1 MRPSV
6 HSSLTNHGLAAAFL
20 AALTPWAPTPTS
32 HAGEGVNSSTVD
44 IAEREVI
51 RRQQRVTQAAE
62 EEQSGDKAMAERDY
76 EAGLG
81 HYRAAL
87 DLIPDADLVRDQRDR
102 VTAKFVDASIKL
114 AQQRGEAGEYD
125 AARTLL
131 NNVLA
136 IDPDSRRAAQLLER
150 LEDREWFNPANSKE
164 HMSNVQE
171 VKKNLDL
178 GLGYFDLGE
187 FDKAKDAFNRVLAV
201 DPYNTAARRQLERT
215 ERRVSEHLLS
225 ARDHTRAKM
234 LREVDEQ
241 WETAVP
247 SLGTGGGLGDVDRG
261 GGVDGSQVILDKM
274 RTLIIPSVALEEAT
288 VEEAVEFLRMKS
300 RELDA
305 ATTDPAKK
313 GVNFILRLPATGAA
327 PKIASL
333 NLSNVPLEV
342 AVKAVAD
349 QAGLRSRVEP
359 FAVIISPADQDQELY
374 TKVFRVPPDFLTLG
388 GSGAAEAGG
397 GGGDDPFNAGGGGSG
412 GGSAIKP
419 RATAIEILKQAG
431 IQFPESG
438 TAFLSSATSTL
449 TVRNTPANLDLVDQF
464 VESISNKISKM
475 INITAKFIEVNQ
487 KNTDEFGFD
496 WLIGAFNVGG
506 DRVFGSGG
514 TAGNR
519 GAGPVGGSNWA
530 MVPPGQGNTAV
541 PVGGSNWLT
550 GGLRFGDNA
559 ISNNAIDGLLTAT
572 SSGEGSAEAS
582 VTPAVLGVAGVFTDP
597 QFQVVLRALNQKK
610 GTDLLTAPQVTTR
623 SGQRAKVEVI
633 REFIYPTEFEPP
645 EIPQDFGGGGV
656 QFGGGGLGGGGGG
669 GGGFPVTPTTPTAFE
684 TRNTGVTLEVE
695 PTLGADG
702 YTIDLTLSPEVV
714 EFEGFVNYGSPIQTS
729 STDALGNPTTI
740 VLTENR
746 IEQPV
751 FSTRK
756 LSTSVT
762 IWDGMTLGVGGL
774 IREDVQTIEDKVP
787 IFGDIPYVGRLFR
800 TKADQFFKKNLM
812 MFVTVNLIDP
822 SGQKVNAGRGA
833 GAGAD
838 LGGTAPAAPA
848 GPDAALLPQDPE
860 MNFK

>member
-1 MRPSV
+1 VHPSL
-6 HSSLTNHGLAAAFL
+6 SNHGLAAAFL
-20 AALTPWAPTPTS
+20 AALTPWAPTTTS
-32 HAGEGVNSSTVD
+32 HAGEGGFSTVD

-51 RRQQRVTQAAE
+51 RRQQRVSQATE
-62 EEQSGDKAMAERDY
+62 EEAAGDKAMADRDY
-76 EAGLG
+76 EAAVG

-87 DLIPDADLVRDQRDR
+87 DLIPDSDLFREQRQR
-102 VTAKFVDASIKL
+102 VIAKYANASVKL
-114 AQQRGEAGEYD
+114 ARQRADGGEYD

-136 IDPDSRRAAQLLER
+136 IDPENTAAQRLLDQ
-150 LEDREWFNPANSKE
+150 LEDPEWFNPANSKE
-164 HMSNVQE
+164 HMGNVQE
-171 VKKNLDL
+171 VKRNLDL
-178 GLGYFDLGE
+178 GLGYFDLGQ
-187 FDKAKDAFNRVLAV
+187 FDKARESFNRVLAI

-215 ERRVSEHLLS
+215 ERRISDYLLS

-247 SLGTGGGLGDVDRG
+247 SLTGEGGLGEIDRG
-261 GGVDGSQVILDKM
+261 GGIDSSQVILDKM
-274 RTLIIPSVALEEAT
+274 RTLIIPSVALDQAT
-288 VEEAVEFLRMKS
+288 VEEAVEFLRLKS
-300 RELDA
+300 KELDV
-305 ATTDPAKK
+305 ATTDPTKK
-313 GVNFILRLPATGAA
+313 GVNFILRLPATGAM
-327 PKIASL
+327 PRISSL
-333 NLSNVPLEV
+333 NLSNVPLEA

-349 QAGLRSRVEP
+349 QAGLRSRVEQ
-359 FAVIISPADQDQELY
+359 FAVIIAPADSDQELA

-388 GSGAAEAGG
+388 GSAGGDAEGGGGADPFAAGG
-397 GGGDDPFNAGGGGSG
+397 GTEG
-412 GGSAIKP
+412 GGSAIRP
-419 RATAIEILKQAG
+419 RASAIDILKQAG

-438 TAFLSSATSTL
+438 TAFFSSATSTL

-496 WLIGAFNVGG
+496 WLIGAFDVSNG
-506 DRVFGSGG
+506 VFAGGG

-519 GAGPVGGSNWA
+519 AAGPVGGTNWSF
-530 MVPPGQGNTAV
+530 VPPGQGTTAT
-541 PVGGSNWLT
+541 PVGGSNLTT

-559 ISNNAIDGLLTAT
+559 ISNNAIDGLLSAT
-572 SSGEGSAEAS
+572 TSAEGTAESS
-582 VTPAVLGVAGVFTDP
+582 VTPAVFGVAGVFTDP

-645 EIPQDFGGGGV
+645 EIPQDFGGGGSL
-656 QFGGGGLGGGGGG
+656 FGGGGVGQT

-702 YTIDLTLSPEVV
+702 YTIDLTLAPEVV

-729 STDALGNPTTI
+729 AVDALGNPTTI
-740 VLTENR
+740 ILTENR

-751 FSTRK
+751 FSSRK

-774 IREDVQTIEDKVP
+774 ISDYVQSVEDKVP

-822 SGQKVNAGRGA
+822 SGQKVNAGRTGA
-833 GAGAD
+833 SD
-838 LGGTAPAAPA
+838 LGGTPTIPA
-848 GPDAALLPQDPE
+848 GPDDALIPQSPE
-860 MNFK
+860 INFK

>member
-6 HSSLTNHGLAAAFL
+6 HPSITHHGLAAAFL
-20 AALTPWAPTPTS
+20 AALTPWAPTTTS
-32 HAGEGVNSSTVD
+32 YAGEGGDSSTVG

-51 RRQQRVTQAAE
+51 RRQQRVAQASE
-62 EEQSGDKAMAERDY
+62 EEVAGDKAMADRDF
-76 EAGLG
+76 EAAVG

-87 DLIPDADLVRDQRDR
+87 DLIPDSDLFRDQRQK
-102 VTAKFVDASIKL
+102 VIAKYADASVNL
-114 AQQRGEAGEYD
+114 AQQRAEGGEYD

-136 IDPDSRRAAQLLER
+136 IDPDNRSAKRLLDR
-150 LEDREWFNPANSKE
+150 LEDPEWFNPANSKE
-164 HMSNVQE
+164 HMTNVQE

-178 GLGYFDLGE
+178 GLGYFDLGD
-187 FDKAKDAFNRVLAV
+187 FDKARDSFNRVLAI

-215 ERRVSEHLLS
+215 ERRISEYLLS

-247 SLGTGGGLGDVDRG
+247 SLTAGGGLGELDRG

-274 RTLIIPSVALEEAT
+274 RSLYIPSVALEQAT

-300 RELDA
+300 RELDVN
-305 ATTDPAKK
+305 TTDPNKK
-313 GVNFILRLPATGAA
+313 GVNFILRLPATGAM
-327 PKIASL
+327 PRIASL
-333 NLSNVPLEV
+333 NLTNVPLEV

-349 QAGLRSRVEP
+349 QAGLRSRVDS
-359 FAVIISPADQDQELY
+359 FAVIISPADSDQELY
-374 TKVFRVPPDFLTLG
+374 TKVFRVPPDFLSMG
-388 GSGAAEAGG
+388 GSGGADAEAGG
-397 GGGDDPFNAGGGGSG
+397 ADPFAAGGGENE
-412 GGSAIKP
+412 GGSALRP
-419 RATAIEILKQAG
+419 RASAIDILKQAG

-438 TAFLSSATSTL
+438 TAFFSSATSTL

-464 VESISNKISKM
+464 VESISNKVSKM
-475 INITAKFIEVNQ
+475 VNITAKFIEVNQ

-496 WLIGAFNVGG
+496 WLIGAFDLSSG
-506 DRVFGSGG
+506 VFMGGG

-519 GAGPVGGSNWA
+519 AAGPVGGTNWSF
-530 MVPPGQGNTAV
+530 VPPGQGNTAV
-541 PVGGSNWLT
+541 PVGGSNLTT

-559 ISNNAIDGLLTAT
+559 ISNNAIDGLLTANT
-572 SSGEGSAEAS
+572 VAEGTPESS
-582 VTPAVLGVAGVFTDP
+582 VTPAVFGVAGVFTDP

-645 EIPQDFGGGGV
+645 EIPQDFGGGGSL
-656 QFGGGGLGGGGGG
+656 FGGGGTGQA

-695 PTLGADG
+695 PTLSNDG
-702 YTIDLTLSPEVV
+702 YTIDLTLAPEVV
-714 EFEGFVNYGSPIQTS
+714 EFEGFINYGSPIQTS
-729 STDALGNPTTI
+729 AVDALGNPTTI
-740 VLTENR
+740 ILTENR

-762 IWDGMTLGVGGL
+762 IWDGMTLGIGGL
-774 IREDVQTIEDKVP
+774 IREDVQSVEDKVP

-812 MFVTVNLIDP
+812 MFVTVNVIDP
-822 SGQKVNAGRGA
+822 SGQKVNAGRASGSPDVSGA
-833 GAGAD
+833 
-838 LGGTAPAAPA
+838 PIP
-848 GPDAALLPQDPE
+848 GPDDALIPQAPD

>member
-6 HSSLTNHGLAAAFL
+6 HPSLTNPGLAAAFL
-20 AALTPWAPTPTS
+20 AALSPWAPTTTS
-32 HAGEGVNSSTVD
+32 FAGEGGSSTVD

-51 RRQQRVTQAAE
+51 RRQNRVNQAKE
-62 EEQSGDKAMAERDY
+62 EEAAGDKAMSDRDY
-76 EAGLG
+76 EAAVG

-87 DLIPDADLVRDQRDR
+87 DLIPDSELFNEHRQR
-102 VTAKFVDASIKL
+102 VIAKFADASVKL
-114 AQQRGEAGEYD
+114 AQQRAEGGEYD

-131 NNVLA
+131 NNVLS
-136 IDPDSRRAAQLLER
+136 IDPGNRRAKQLLAR
-150 LEDREWFNPANSKE
+150 LDDPEWFNPANSKE
-164 HMSNVQE
+164 HMTDVQE

-187 FDKAKDAFNRVLAV
+187 FDKARDSFNRVLAI

-215 ERRVSEHLLS
+215 ERRISEYLLS

-247 SLGTGGGLGDVDRG
+247 SLTAGGALGGMDRG

-274 RTLIIPSVALEEAT
+274 RTLIIPSVALEQAT

-300 RELDA
+300 KELDV

-313 GVNFILRLPATGAA
+313 GVNFILRLPATGAM
-327 PKIASL
+327 PKITSL

-349 QAGLRSRVEP
+349 QASLRSRVEP
-359 FAVIISPADQDQELY
+359 FAVIISPADSDQELY

-388 GSGAAEAGG
+388 GSAAAEGG
-397 GGGDDPFNAGGGGSG
+397 TGGADPFSSGGDDNES
-412 GGSAIKP
+412 GGSAIRP
-419 RATAIEILKQAG
+419 RASAIDILKQAG

-438 TAFLSSATSTL
+438 TAFFSSATSTL

-464 VESISNKISKM
+464 VESISNKVAKM
-475 INITAKFIEVNQ
+475 INITSKFIEVNQ
-487 KNTDEFGFD
+487 RNTDEFGFD
-496 WLIGAFNVGG
+496 WLIGAFDVSNG
-506 DRVFGSGG
+506 VFAAGG

-519 GAGPVGGSNWA
+519 AAGPVGGSNWSF
-530 MVPPGQGNTAV
+530 VPPGQGTTAT
-541 PVGGSNWLT
+541 PVGGSNLAT

-559 ISNNAIDGLLTAT
+559 ISNNAIDGLLAASTTA
-572 SSGEGSAEAS
+572 EGTAESS
-582 VTPAVLGVAGVFTDP
+582 VTPAVFGVAGVFTDP

-645 EIPQDFGGGGV
+645 EIPQDFGGGGSL
-656 QFGGGGLGGGGGG
+656 FGGGGVGQT

-702 YTIDLTLSPEVV
+702 YTIDLTLAPEVV

-729 STDALGNPTTI
+729 AVDALGNPTTI
-740 VLTENR
+740 ILTENR

-751 FSTRK
+751 FSSRK

-774 IREDVQTIEDKVP
+774 IREDVQSVEDKVP

-812 MFVTVNLIDP
+812 MFVTVNLVDP
-822 SGQKVNAGRGA
+822 SGQKVNAGRGT
-833 GAGAD
+833 GDDVGD
-838 LGGTAPAAPA
+838 TTPTVPA
-848 GPDAALLPQDPE
+848 GPDDALIPQAPD

>member
-6 HSSLTNHGLAAAFL
+6 HPSLTNHGLAAAFL
-20 AALTPWAPTPTS
+20 AALTPWAPTTTS
-32 HAGEGVNSSTVD
+32 FAGEGGGRSTVD

-51 RRQQRVTQAAE
+51 RRQQRVTQAQE
-62 EEQSGDKAMAERDY
+62 EEAMGDKSMSDRDY
-76 EAGLG
+76 EAAVG

-87 DLIPDADLVRDQRDR
+87 DLIPDSDLFRDPRQR
-102 VTAKFVDASIKL
+102 VIAKYSDASVKL
-114 AQQRGEAGEYD
+114 AQQRAEGGEYD

-136 IDPDSRRAAQLLER
+136 LSPGDRRADQLLQR
-150 LEDREWFNPANSKE
+150 LDDPEWFNPANSKE

-171 VKKNLDL
+171 VRKSLDL

-187 FDKAKDAFNRVLAV
+187 FDKARDAFNRVLAI

-215 ERRVSEHLLS
+215 ERRISEYLLS

-234 LREVDEQ
+234 LREVDAQ

-247 SLGTGGGLGDVDRG
+247 SLTAGGGIGEIDRG

-274 RTLIIPSVALEEAT
+274 RTLIIPSVALEQAT

-300 RELDA
+300 KELDV
-305 ATTDPAKK
+305 ATTDPAQK
-313 GVNFILRLPATGAA
+313 GVNFILRLPATGAV
-327 PKIASL
+327 PRIPSL

-349 QAGLRSRVEP
+349 QSGLRSRVEP
-359 FAVIISPADQDQELY
+359 FAVIISPLDSDQELY

-388 GSGAAEAGG
+388 GSTGEAADTGGGDPFAAGG
-397 GGGDDPFNAGGGGSG
+397 GDGAS
-412 GGSAIKP
+412 GGSALRP
-419 RATAIEILKQAG
+419 RASAIDILKQAG
-431 IQFPESG
+431 ITFPETG
-438 TAFLSSATSTL
+438 TAFFSSATSTL

-496 WLIGAFNVGG
+496 WLVGG
-506 DRVFGSGG
+506 FDVSSGVFAGGG

-519 GAGPVGGSNWA
+519 GAGPVGGTNWSF
-530 MVPPGQGNTAV
+530 VPPGQGNTAT
-541 PVGGSNWLT
+541 PVGGSSLTT

-559 ISNNAIDGLLTAT
+559 ISNNAIDGLLSAST
-572 SSGEGSAEAS
+572 SAEGTAESS
-582 VTPAVLGVAGVFTDP
+582 VTPAVFGIAGVFTDP

-645 EIPQDFGGGGV
+645 EIPQDFGGGGGSL
-656 QFGGGGLGGGGGG
+656 FGGGGQGNSS
-669 GGGFPVTPTTPTAFE
+669 GGFPVTPTTPTAFD
-684 TRNTGVTLEVE
+684 TKNTGVTLEVE

-702 YTIDLTLSPEVV
+702 YTIDLVLSPEVV

-729 STDALGNPTTI
+729 AVDALGNPTTI
-740 VLTENR
+740 ILTENR

-751 FSTRK
+751 FSSRK

-774 IREDVQTIEDKVP
+774 IREDVQTVEDKVP
-787 IFGDIPYVGRLFR
+787 IFGDIPYIGRLFR

-833 GAGAD
+833 GTGPD
-838 LGGTAPAAPA
+838 LGGAALPT
-848 GPDAALLPQDPE
+848 GPDDALLPQAPD

>member
-6 HSSLTNHGLAAAFL
+6 QPSLTNHGLAAAFL
-20 AALTPWAPTPTS
+20 AALTPWAPTSTS
-32 HAGEGVNSSTVD
+32 HAGEGGSYSTVD

-51 RRQQRVTQAAE
+51 RRQQRVTQAVE
-62 EEQSGDKAMAERDY
+62 EEHAGDKAMAERDY
-76 EAGLG
+76 EAALG

-102 VTAKFVDASIKL
+102 VTAKFIDASIKL
-114 AQQRGEAGEYD
+114 AQQRGDGGEYD

-136 IDPDSRRAAQLLER
+136 IDPANRRAAQLLQR
-150 LEDREWFNPANSKE
+150 LDDPEWFNPANSKE

-178 GLGYFDLGE
+178 GLGYFDLGQ
-187 FDKAKDAFNRVLAV
+187 FDKAKDAFNRVLAI

-247 SLGTGGGLGDVDRG
+247 SLATGGGLGGEVRG

-274 RTLIIPSVALEEAT
+274 RSLVIPSVTLEDTT
-288 VEEAVEFLRMKS
+288 VEEAVEFLRLKS
-300 RELDA
+300 RELDV
-305 ATTDPAKK
+305 ATTDPSKK
-313 GVNFILRLPATGAA
+313 GVNFILRLPATGAV
-327 PKIASL
+327 PKIQSL

-359 FAVIISPADQDQELY
+359 FAVIISTLDSDQELY

-388 GSGAAEAGG
+388 GSAGEVDAGGGDPFAPGG
-397 GGGDDPFNAGGGGSG
+397 GGGG

-431 IQFPESG
+431 IMFPESG
-438 TAFLSSATSTL
+438 TAFFSSATSTL

-496 WLIGAFNVGG
+496 WLIGAFNVGDNG
-506 DRVFGSGG
+506 VFASGG

-530 MVPPGQGNTAV
+530 LVPPGQGNTAV
-541 PVGGSNWLT
+541 PVGGSNLLT
-550 GGLRFGDNA
+550 GGLRFGNNA

-572 SSGEGSAEAS
+572 SSGEGSAESS
-582 VTPAVLGVAGVFTDP
+582 VTPAVFGVAGVFTDP

-645 EIPQDFGGGGV
+645 EIPQDFGGGGL
-656 QFGGGGLGGGGGG
+656 QFGGGGGLGGGAS

-702 YTIDLTLSPEVV
+702 YTIDLTLAPEVV
-714 EFEGFVNYGSPIQTS
+714 EFEGFVNYGSPIQTAA
-729 STDALGNPTTI
+729 TDALGNPTTI
-740 VLTENR
+740 TLTENR

-787 IFGDIPYVGRLFR
+787 ILGDIPYLGRLFR

-822 SGQKVNAGRGA
+822 SGQKVNAGRTG
-833 GAGAD
+833 GPTD
-838 LGGTAPAAPA
+838 LGGFPPAT
-848 GPDAALLPQDPE
+848 GPDDSLLPQDPE

>member
-6 HSSLTNHGLAAAFL
+6 HPSLTNHGLAVAFL
-20 AALTPWAPTPTS
+20 AALTPWAPTTTS
-32 HAGEGVNSSTVD
+32 HAGEGGGGSTVD

-51 RRQQRVTQAAE
+51 RRQQRVSQALE
-62 EEQSGDKAMAERDY
+62 EEAAGDKAMAERDY

-87 DLIPDADLVRDQRDR
+87 DLIPDADLVREQRER
-102 VTAKFVDASIKL
+102 VIAKFSDASVKL
-114 AQQRGEAGEYD
+114 AQQRAEGGEYD

-136 IDPDSRRAAQLLER
+136 IDPENRRAAQLLDR
-150 LEDREWFNPANSKE
+150 LEDPEWFNPANSKE
-164 HMSNVQE
+164 HMTNVQE

-187 FDKAKDAFNRVLAV
+187 FEKAKASFNRVLSI
-201 DPYNTAARRQLERT
+201 DPTNTAARRQLERT
-215 ERRVSEHLLS
+215 ERRISEYLLS

-247 SLGTGGGLGDVDRG
+247 SLTAGGGFGEVDRG
-261 GGVDGSQVILDKM
+261 GGMDGSQVILDKM
-274 RTLIIPSVALEEAT
+274 RTLIIPSVALEQAT
-288 VEEAVEFLRMKS
+288 VEEAIEFLRLKS
-300 RELDA
+300 RELDV

-313 GVNFILRLPATGAA
+313 GVNFILRLPATGAM
-327 PKIASL
+327 PKIPSL
-333 NLSNVPLEV
+333 NLANVPLEV

-359 FAVIISPADQDQELY
+359 FAVIISPADSDQELY

-388 GSGAAEAGG
+388 GSAAPESDT
-397 GGGDDPFNAGGGGSG
+397 GGDDPFAPGGGG

-419 RATAIEILKQAG
+419 RATALEILKQAG

-438 TAFLSSATSTL
+438 TAFFSSATSTL

-496 WLIGAFNVGG
+496 WLIGAFNIGG
-506 DRVFGSGG
+506 DRLFGSGG

-519 GAGPVGGSNWA
+519 GAGPVGGTNWA
-530 MVPPGQGNTAV
+530 LVPPGQGNTAV
-541 PVGGSNWLT
+541 PVGGSNLIS

-559 ISNNAIDGLLTAT
+559 ISSNAIDGLLTAT
-572 SSGEGSAEAS
+572 STAEGSAEAG
-582 VTPAVLGVAGVFTDP
+582 VTPAIFGVAGVFTDP

-633 REFIYPTEFEPP
+633 REFKYPTEFEPP
-645 EIPQDFGGGGV
+645 EIPQDFGGGGL
-656 QFGGGGLGGGGGG
+656 QFGGGGGLGGGGAS

-702 YTIDLTLSPEVV
+702 YTIDLTLAPEVV
-714 EFEGFVNYGSPIQTS
+714 EFEGFVNYGSPIQTAA
-729 STDALGNPTTI
+729 TDALGNPTTI
-740 VLTENR
+740 ILTENR

-774 IREDVQTIEDKVP
+774 IREDVQTVEDKVP
-787 IFGDIPYVGRLFR
+787 ILGDIPYIGRLFR

-822 SGQKVNAGRGA
+822 SGQKVNAGRTGGGA
-833 GAGAD
+833 DD
-838 LGGTAPAAPA
+838 LGGVLPPA
-848 GPDAALLPQDPE
+848 GPDAALLPQAPE